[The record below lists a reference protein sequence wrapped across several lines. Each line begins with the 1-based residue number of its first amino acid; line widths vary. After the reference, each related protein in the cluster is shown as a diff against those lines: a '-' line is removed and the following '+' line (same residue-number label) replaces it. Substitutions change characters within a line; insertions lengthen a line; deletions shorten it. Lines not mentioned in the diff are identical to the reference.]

1 MAIVS
6 CPIRAVLLLP
16 RLGFLLIWDLRPC
29 LQASSI
35 RPDVLPVLGLC
46 LIHFCSAVPSL
57 GPGTEVPRVLAR
69 IPSKGVASLIFFT
82 EDKPLSAKLNH
93 LPFLKRRP
101 AASSA
106 VSHFCTV
113 VFEASPFS
121 LSIFF
126 TLKAS
131 SSEEIH

>member
-1 MAIVS
+1 M
-6 CPIRAVLLLP
+6 L
-16 RLGFLLIWDLRPC
+16 
-29 LQASSI
+29 
-35 RPDVLPVLGLC
+35 
-46 LIHFCSAVPSL
+46 
-57 GPGTEVPRVLAR
+57 TR
-69 IPSKGVASLIFFT
+69 IPSKGVASLIFFA

-93 LPFLKRRP
+93 LPFLKRHP